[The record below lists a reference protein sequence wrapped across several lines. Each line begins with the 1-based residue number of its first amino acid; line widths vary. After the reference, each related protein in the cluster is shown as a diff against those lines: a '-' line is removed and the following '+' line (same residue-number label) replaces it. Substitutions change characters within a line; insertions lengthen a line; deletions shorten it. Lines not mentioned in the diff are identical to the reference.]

1 MMRQYNTSSTSWDNA
16 SGKEYLQRVQG
27 AATDSVPWLSLGV
40 GIALGMVATHYI
52 VKAF

>member
-1 MMRQYNTSSTSWDNA
+1 MRQYNTSSTNWNSA
-16 SGKEYLQRVQG
+16 SGKEYVQKAKG
-27 AATDSVPWLSLGV
+27 YAEDSVPWLSLGV